1 MLDPT
6 SPAAARVL
14 YTGISGRGVFR
25 TTDGGLNWN
34 RILSTATAPVAAALA
49 ATPGAGIGKVIVDL
63 APPTSPPN
71 ANGIQVIYVALEG
84 TGGAPDPLGLFMSL
98 DRGANWTQ
106 QVPASPANA
115 MPANTQGGYSFH
127 MAVDPG
133 SPGDGANDIV
143 YVGTVGQGRSTDAG
157 SNFNTLTGL
166 HADTHTW
173 AFFRPPGGGAST
185 VYCGNDGGIY
195 RSANGTNWTAL
206 NSSGGFQ
213 SALFYNLAVRPDA
226 TASVTLGSLQDNGL
240 LTTSGAASPAWNSP
254 QGGDGWDVAYDGV
267 TAGRAYGTSGFWSP
281 APCTRVWRSDNDGAS
296 WPTEITPWGTTSDA
310 GCYLAWITTDPS
322 AAGTV
327 YVSGNQ
333 NMWQSQNA
341 GGAWRNLGAFPG
353 VPAVAPTNRN
363 NVVIASGTQV
373 WVTTNALAA
382 TVGAPNG
389 VTFTNITRNLPNRN
403 VLRAAFDPIDPTVIY
418 VVLGGF
424 NTLGQTGHVFRTTV
438 GGTAW
443 EDLSPDLDVPFGA
456 IALDG
461 SDTPTTIYVGTD
473 LGVLRSVDDGASW
486 TVLDDI
492 HLPRASV
499 TELVLSRQGGIL
511 RAATYGRGVFEFRNA
526 TGPAITVNLEH
537 GLDFGSVCEE
547 GNSLTVQVFNVGGAD
562 LVITS
567 VQRLMGS
574 TGITVSPLPATPVII
589 RPGEELDFTVR
600 FVPTTPGT
608 PEIAT
613 IRINSND
620 PGAPV
625 VDLTATGTGG
635 VPSLEVAVPD
645 TGQFGNVCLGS
656 FVDRGFVLN
665 NRGPCELQIL
675 SISSSSPDFIPPGV
689 LFYPL
694 VVEAGDS
701 IELPIRFQPN
711 QFGPASSTI
720 TVHSN
725 DPTGPK
731 TVVVSGTAPPPIL
744 TMVVPD
750 NGDFGEVRL
759 GRFTDRD
766 LIINNSGP
774 CPLSVTG
781 IVSSAPIF
789 VTPQVASFP
798 LTVDGGDSIAVPIRF
813 EPTNRGAA
821 TATLT
826 IVSNDPNSPAVVNV
840 SGTAWPPL
848 PIAGTALEGFRL
860 SDDSQHVFFIGTDKF
875 VHELDIAAGGIWDDN
890 DLTTLAGAVPPTPTS
905 ALAGFRLGTDSKHV
919 FFIGTDNH
927 VYELYFTAGT
937 GWVYNDLTSLARA
950 VPPAATSAID
960 GHRLSDDSKHVFFI
974 GTDNHVHELFI
985 APGGRWDDN
994 DLTALAT
1001 AKPPTPTTRPDRLP
1015 AQRRQPARLLH
1026 RHRQSRPRAIHRRR
1040 ELGRQRPDHPGR
1052 RHATHPHHRPDRLP
1066 AQRRQPARL
1075 LHRHRQPRPRALHR
1089 RRGLGRQR
1097 PDRPGRR
1104 GATHPHHSPDRLPA
1118 QQ

>member
-1 MLDPT
+1 M
-6 SPAAARVL
+6 
-14 YTGISGRGVFR
+14 
-25 TTDGGLNWN
+25 TT
-34 RILSTATAPVAAALA
+34 
-49 ATPGAGIGKVIVDL
+49 
-63 APPTSPPN
+63 
-71 ANGIQVIYVALEG
+71 
-84 TGGAPDPLGLFMSL
+84 

-106 QVPASPANA
+106 RPATG
-115 MPANTQGGYSFH
+115 MPTRTQGGYSFH

-157 SNFNTLTGL
+157 GNFTALTGL
-166 HADTHTW
+166 HADTHAW

-195 RSANGTNWTAL
+195 QSANGTNWTAL
-206 NSSGGFQ
+206 NSGDFQ
-213 SALFYNLAVRPDA
+213 ATLFYNLAVRPDA
-226 TASVTLGSLQDNGL
+226 TASETLGSLQDNGL
-240 LTTSGAASPAWNSP
+240 STTSGATSPAWNSP
-254 QGGDGWDVAYDGV
+254 QGDSDGWDVAYDGV
-267 TAGRAYGTSGFWSP
+267 TAGRAYGTSGFWNP

-296 WPTEITPWGTTSDA
+296 WPTDITPWGTTSDA
-310 GCYLAWITTDPS
+310 GCYLAWITTDPN

-333 NMWQSQNA
+333 NMWQSQTA

-353 VPAVAPTNRN
+353 VPAVAPTNGN

-382 TVGAPNG
+382 TG

-403 VLRAAFDPIDPTVIY
+403 VLRAAFDPVDPTVIY

-424 NTLGQTGHVFRTTV
+424 NTPGQTGHVFRTTI
-438 GGTAW
+438 GGAAW
-443 EDLSPDLDVPFGA
+443 EDLSPDLNVPFGA

-492 HLPRASV
+492 HLPHASV

-511 RAATYGRGVFEFRNA
+511 RAATYGRGVFEFRHA
-526 TGPAITVNLEH
+526 TGPAITVNLER
-537 GLDFGSVCEE
+537 GLDFGTVCEE
-547 GNSLTVQVFNVGGAD
+547 GNSLTLQVFNVGGAD

-574 TGITVSPLPATPVII
+574 TGITVSPLPATPAII

-635 VPSLEVAVPD
+635 VPSLEVAFPD
-645 TGQFGNVCLGS
+645 AGQFGNVCLGS

-675 SISSSSPDFIPPGV
+675 AISSSSPDFIPPGV

-711 QFGPASSTI
+711 QFGPAASTI
-720 TVHSN
+720 TIHSN
-725 DPTGPK
+725 DPTGPD
-731 TVVVSGTAPPPIL
+731 TVVVSGTAPPPRL
-744 TMVVPD
+744 TLVVPD
-750 NGDFGEVRL
+750 NGDFGQVRL

-766 LIINNSGP
+766 LVINNSGP
-774 CPLSVTG
+774 CQLSVTG

-789 VTPQVASFP
+789 VTPQVVSFP

-813 EPTNRGAA
+813 QPTDRGAA

-826 IVSNDPNSPAVVNV
+826 IVSNDPNGPAVVNV

-848 PIAGTALEGFRL
+848 PVAGTALEGFPLINPL
-860 SDDSQHVFFIGTDKF
+860 SNDSQHVFFIGTDKY
-875 VHELDIAAGGIWDDN
+875 VHELDIAAGAGAIWDDN
-890 DLTTLAGAVPPTPTS
+890 DLTTLAGAVPPIPTS
-905 ALAGFRLGTDSKHV
+905 ALAGFRLGTNSKHV

-937 GWVYNDLTSLARA
+937 GWVFNDLTSLARA
-950 VPPAATSAID
+950 VRPAATSALD

-974 GTDNHVHELFI
+974 GTDSHVHELVI
-985 APGGRWDDN
+985 APGGRWADN

-1001 AKPPTPTTRPDRLP
+1001 AVPPTPASALTSYRLISTNSQHVFFIGTDNHVHELFIDGGSWADNDLTALATAVPPTP
-1015 AQRRQPARLLH
+1015 ASALTGYPLSDDSQHVFFIGTDNHVHELFIDGGSWADNDLTALATAVPPTPASALTGYPLSDDSQH
-1026 RHRQSRPRAIHRRR
+1026 VFFIGTDNHVH
-1040 ELGRQRPDHPGR
+1040 ELSINGGSWADNDLTALAGAVPPTPGS
-1052 RHATHPHHRPDRLP
+1052 
-1066 AQRRQPARL
+1066 
-1075 LHRHRQPRPRALHR
+1075 ALTGYPLSTNSKHVFFI
-1089 RRGLGRQR
+1089 GTDNHVHELFLA
-1097 PDRPGRR
+1097 PG
-1104 GATHPHHSPDRLPA
+1104 GSWLDNDLTALT
-1118 QQ
+1118 